1 MNEKSARETRVIVH
15 LVERNLR
22 RVLFVV
28 LADVSADVP
37 TGGSKVKVHIWDP
50 REEEIVN
57 DAGVRLGQGTRMFAG
72 DVSAVSCV
80 KSKEQ
85 SGISRRSD

>member
-1 MNEKSARETRVIVH
+1 MNWRETRVIVH
-15 LVERNLR
+15 VVERNLR
-22 RVLFVV
+22 QVLFVV
-28 LADVSADVP
+28 LADISVDVRLEVEKW
-37 TGGSKVKVHIWDP
+37 KVYIWDP

-57 DAGVRLGQGTRMFAG
+57 DAGVRLGQGTRMSAG
-72 DVSAVSCV
+72 DVSLVTCV